1 MKKAFS
7 TVACM
12 GLEWQ
17 QVLACAVEAGMD
29 AVEIRMDNDGSIF
42 GLPEEELPEVAKA
55 FEAQGVRISNLG
67 TGVQVTGYAP
77 EKLDKACQ
85 CAAIAHTLGAKGIRV
100 FLGSFVKR
108 FSDPTPHDE
117 EGIIRF
123 LQELADYACTQNV
136 EVWIETHNEYSTGLV
151 LRQLLDQVNRSN
163 VRVIWDILHPFEY
176 GESPEDTIRLLG
188 DALVHVHIKDGVK
201 AQDPDWIDYVYTRLG
216 EGALPLGHIM
226 DLLEQSGYQGY
237 YSLEWEY
244 AWRAEIRH
252 CYEGLPQVLKAWNE
266 FLDKRR

>member
-67 TGVQVTGYAP
+67 TGVQVTGYAS

-151 LRQLLDQVNRSN
+151 LHQLLDQIGASN
-163 VRVIWDILHPFEY
+163 
-176 GESPEDTIRLLG
+176 
-188 DALVHVHIKDGVK
+188 
-201 AQDPDWIDYVYTRLG
+201 
-216 EGALPLGHIM
+216 GH
-226 DLLEQSGYQGY
+226 L
-237 YSLEWEY
+237 
-244 AWRAEIRH
+244 R
-252 CYEGLPQVLKAWNE
+252 
-266 FLDKRR
+266 